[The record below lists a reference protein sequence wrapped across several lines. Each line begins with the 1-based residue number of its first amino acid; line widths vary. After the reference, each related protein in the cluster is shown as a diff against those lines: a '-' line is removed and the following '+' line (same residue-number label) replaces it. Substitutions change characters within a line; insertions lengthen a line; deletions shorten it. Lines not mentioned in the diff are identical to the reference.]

1 MVVRAIV
8 GKDQH
13 YSNTLCGPPISNG
26 QIVQAAKA
34 SQNNDR
40 QNVDHLEINAVM
52 GNALETLTRYR
63 SHRSRHSLTHGCRV
77 LKMKRPEGQAS
88 PE

>member
-13 YSNTLCGPPISNG
+13 YSNTLCGLPISNG

-63 SHRSRHSLTHGCRV
+63 SHRNRHSLIHGCRV
-77 LKMKRPEGQAS
+77 RKMKRPEGQAS